1 MLPTAEP
8 GIYPTPV
15 AGRVILIVDDNPTV
29 TRALAALLAR
39 NGMEAQTFEDATGA
53 LVYAEG
59 HKPAAAVV
67 DIHLPDMSGLVL
79 SQKLRERFG
88 ADWPIIVLSGDVS
101 RDTLNS
107 LATAGATYFF
117 SKPVSAQ
124 NLLNQL
130 KELVG

>member
-1 MLPTAEP
+1 MIPTIEP
-8 GIYPTPV
+8 AADAAPTIQ
-15 AGRVILIVDDNPTV
+15 RTILIVDDNPTV
-29 TRALAALLAR
+29 TKALAALLGR
-39 NGMEAQTFEDATGA
+39 NGFTAQTFQDAGGA
-53 LVYAEG
+53 LAYAAENE
-59 HKPAAAVV
+59 PAAAVV

-124 NLLNQL
+124 VLLGQL
-130 KELVG
+130 RELLD